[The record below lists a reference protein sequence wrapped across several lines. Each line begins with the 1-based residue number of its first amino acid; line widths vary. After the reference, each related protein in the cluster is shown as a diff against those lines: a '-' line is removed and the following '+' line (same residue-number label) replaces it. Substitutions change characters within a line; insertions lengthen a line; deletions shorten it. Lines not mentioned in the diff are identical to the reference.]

1 LWRGALGTESNEPE
15 FQGRTFHATASTEF
29 EGSSAIDE
37 KVRNPLNWLIVL
49 GDGDNRVG
57 IDDGIRTHQDM
68 VLDHNF
74 WL

>member
-1 LWRGALGTESNEPE
+1 
-15 FQGRTFHATASTEF
+15 
-29 EGSSAIDE
+29 
-37 KVRNPLNWLIVL
+37 LNWLIVL